1 MSPWDDFLTYVVV
14 GLLAQLVDGAI
25 GMAYGITSTAVLL
38 NVGIAPATASAC
50 VHAAETFTTAAS
62 GFAHWRLKNVD
73 KSLVVRLAVPGV
85 IGGVTGAYVLT
96 HISGETMR
104 PYVSGYLLLLGV
116 MILFKAYRG
125 PPGHTDTAPPRHL
138 TPLGFFGGLLDAIG
152 GGGWGAVVTST
163 LIGNG
168 MTPRYVIGSVNLAEF
183 FVTAATT
190 TAFFVTIGL
199 SNWRIVAGLVVGGI
213 IAAPFA
219 AYATKHLPAR
229 AMMAVVGTVVI
240 LLSARG
246 LLKSFG

>member
-1 MSPWDDFLTYVVV
+1 MSPWDDFLTYVAV

-62 GFAHWRLKNVD
+62 GYAHWRLKNVD
-73 KSLVVRLAVPGV
+73 TSLVVRLAVPGV

-96 HISGETMR
+96 HLPGDTMR
-104 PYVSGYLLLLGV
+104 PYVSAYLLLLGA

-125 PPGHTDTAPPRHL
+125 PHKATDEPPPPHHL

-152 GGGWGAVVTST
+152 GGGWGAVVSST
-163 LIGNG
+163 L
-168 MTPRYVIGSVNLAEF
+168 IGSVNLAEF

-240 LLSARG
+240 ILSARG